1 MKNTSVVKAR
11 QIVVVLLAVCCF
23 TLPIAASDATS
34 NWAQWRGPQSQ
45 GISTEKNLPTEWG
58 QSKNIK
64 WKTEIP
70 GRGHSS
76 PVVWDKQIF
85 LTTSIEGPVVPNAK
99 PYVHMI
105 GKEEFK
111 HPDWAGSDHS
121 YALKVISLD
130 RDTGKILWQQTAYD
144 GPVFDHRHRKNTYA
158 SPTPATDGK
167 YVYAFFGSE
176 GLYCYDF
183 KGKQIWKLSLGG
195 IPQLGMG
202 PGSSPVLYEN
212 LVIVTA
218 DRDVGEGSYIVA
230 LDKKTGKEVW
240 RDERKT
246 RSTWATPVLIRSKT
260 RTELVVSGAETVISY
275 DPATGKEIWR
285 CAGVVSHAIP
295 TPVVGHDMV
304 YLSAGSQAKRAMAVR
319 LGGTGDLTNT
329 PSIAWKYDKGT
340 AYVPSPILY
349 GDFLYLMTDK
359 GLITCLDAKTGEV
372 KYEGGRVPVP
382 ATFTASPVAF
392 DGKIFLTSEDG
403 DTFVL
408 KAGPTHEVI
417 RTNSLGEPIFASP
430 AIAAGRIFIRGEKHL
445 YCIAN
450 ANGNGNGK

>member
-1 MKNTSVVKAR
+1 MKQSHKSTWRA
-11 QIVVVLLAVCCF
+11 IAICLLAIF
-23 TLPIAASDATS
+23 IFQLRAAGASDATS

-45 GISTEKNLPTEWG
+45 GISTERNLPTEWG

-99 PYVHMI
+99 PYVHI
-105 GKEEFK
+105 FGKEEFK

-121 YALKVISLD
+121 YALKVMSLD
-130 RDTGKILWQQTAYD
+130 RETGKILWQQTAYD

-176 GLYCYDF
+176 GLFCYDF

-218 DRDVGEGSYIVA
+218 DRDIGEGSFIVA

-246 RSTWATPVLIRSKT
+246 RSTWATPVLIRSKE

-304 YLSAGSQAKRAMAVR
+304 FLSAGSQAKRAMAVR

-329 PSIAWKYDKGT
+329 PNIVWKYDKGT

-430 AIAAGRIFIRGEKHL
+430 AIAAGKIFIRGEKHL
-445 YCIAN
+445 YCIT
-450 ANGNGNGK
+450 NGNGK